1 MTLEDKRITTKFL
14 KNLGNFVEF
23 AEFQRI
29 NEIFLKHLR
38 VKFKK
43 FLTVLH
49 FLSVDKKI
57 IFTINTTTN
66 SYLWVT

>member
-38 VKFKK
+38 VKFQKA
-43 FLTVLH
+43 FNCLT
-49 FLSVDKKI
+49 FS
-57 IFTINTTTN
+57 FC
-66 SYLWVT
+66 